1 MKMSGLICHYLYEN
15 TCSLQKQQPVRAG
28 RGSKESPAPRG
39 HQIGGASLRATQN
52 PRAVAPSRLGLVR
65 GGVSGWG
72 GAGGS
77 PASSVGVS
85 PLQSR
90 TQKGSPARLGDLTP
104 AREGAGGLYGVFSK
118 WVERATRPS
127 RLATRQ
133 PEWPDASGFSNAPV
147 SEKRVSPF
155 PPAGGRKQ
163 IAWPTP
169 RLIGGI
175 AGKMCCCNSTAILGC
190 VSWPKM
196 PASISTCCSTPFS
209 PPWRIANKTAGAELM
224 MEPVSGPARFE
235 ITGSEI
241 QSNAPRQGGQPTH
254 ANDRAWLPRLRPDA
268 MFVWPR
274 AGACPPLGGAAI
286 RSTGNRQ

>member
-133 PEWPDASGFSNAPV
+133 PEWPDAPGFSNAPM
-147 SEKRVSPF
+147 SEKRVSPAAADF
-155 PPAGGRKQ
+155 APVCRGRITPHFSRAGGRASQ
-163 IAWPTP
+163 PI
-169 RLIGGI
+169 
-175 AGKMCCCNSTAILGC
+175 AIL
-190 VSWPKM
+190 
-196 PASISTCCSTPFS
+196 PAPHQ
-209 PPWRIANKTAGAELM
+209 
-224 MEPVSGPARFE
+224 PARW
-235 ITGSEI
+235 T
-241 QSNAPRQGGQPTH
+241 A
-254 ANDRAWLPRLRPDA
+254 RAH
-268 MFVWPR
+268 
-274 AGACPPLGGAAI
+274 
-286 RSTGNRQ
+286 